1 MVRSHEYY
9 TGIAFEIDVLGETD
23 VFVEV
28 GGGGRYD
35 RLVAHFVPEGTV
47 PTVPAT
53 GFAFG
58 VERLVHLLDCLGL
71 LGPGRTTAPAIGL
84 RLTPTEV
91 LMIPPPTPAGYLS
104 AVRAATRHRAAG
116 RAVDIYLGAPA
127 HGRSYATERG
137 IGETQSLLVAED
149 Q

>member
-1 MVRSHEYY
+1 MTAMDAVADEVVAERLAQLRELAGVLDALGVTVEIDLCVVRSHEYY
-9 TGIAFEIDVLGETD
+9 TGIAFEIDVIADAE

-58 VERLVHLLDCLGL
+58 VERLVHLLDCLSL
-71 LGPGRTTAPAIGL
+71 LGPDRTTAPSH
-84 RLTPTEV
+84 RV
-91 LMIPPPTPAGYLS
+91 
-104 AVRAATRHRAAG
+104 AADSG
-116 RAVDIYLGAPA
+116 RGP
-127 HGRSYATERG
+127 
-137 IGETQSLLVAED
+137 
-149 Q
+149 